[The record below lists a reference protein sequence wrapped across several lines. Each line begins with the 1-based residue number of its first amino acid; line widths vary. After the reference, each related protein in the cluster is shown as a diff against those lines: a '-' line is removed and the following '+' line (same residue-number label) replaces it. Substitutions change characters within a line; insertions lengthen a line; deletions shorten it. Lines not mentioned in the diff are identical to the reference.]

1 MSWIYSIVF
10 ASLLFST
17 DGETAATQPVIEAPV
32 VTVAAKKDE
41 TEKFEQSYPISA
53 KGRVSVANVNGSIVV
68 EAWDRNEVRLE
79 ATKIADSKESLAD
92 VEIKVESTAD
102 SFSVE
107 ADYREWKWNDKSDK
121 QRNRKIEVEFKLS
134 VPRTA
139 MLNEV
144 ETVNGSVT
152 VSNFV
157 NYTKISAVNGHVNAG
172 NLRGTAS
179 LSTVNGQV
187 TADFDQLE
195 TGSKISLSTVNGRVN
210 LTIPSDANATIKAD
224 SLNGN
229 ITNDFG
235 LPVRKGEYVGR
246 DLHGKVG
253 NGDVQIK
260 LNSVNGPL
268 AIGKKNDGRSP
279 NPATN
284 LLPAKGKSDKSDKWD
299 KDDDED
305 TETSVNTAHVTREVA
320 RAMRDAERA
329 TADASREAAKAMDSI
344 NLVELEKMKVKI
356 DGKKIEKDIK
366 EGLKVRTEALSR
378 MQDAMWLGGSNTVV
392 ERKTNT
398 FAVKGTPKVNIDAKN
413 CDVKVRGWDKPEVKY
428 VFTEFPESFRRSSP
442 TTVKEEQT
450 SSGVNITVGN
460 GSSKAGDDLFQ
471 GGSERRR
478 LEVFVPR
485 KSNLKITA
493 DGEIRLEGVSGEL
506 EVFGNDGAI
515 DVRGSDGKLK
525 VTNTDG
531 PVRVIGFN
539 GDLTAETVDGE
550 VYLDGE
556 FNKIDGKAVDG
567 KFVLTLPEGADADIR
582 APGERVAIED
592 LPNGT
597 KVSENNWRFGKGGR
611 KYNFSS
617 VDGSLEVRNR
627 DLISAER

>member
-17 DGETAATQPVIEAPV
+17 DGETAATQPVIEAPAV
-32 VTVAAKKDE
+32 AVTEKKDE

-107 ADYREWKWNDKSDK
+107 ADYKEWKWNDKSDK
-121 QRNRKIEVEFKLS
+121 HRNRKIEVEFKLS

-157 NYTKISAVNGHVNAG
+157 NYTKISAVNGDVNAG

-179 LSTVNGQV
+179 LSTVNGEV
-187 TADFDQLE
+187 RADFDQLE
-195 TGSKISLSTVNGRVN
+195 TGSKINLSTVNGRVN

-246 DLHGKVG
+246 DLYGKVG

-284 LLPAKGKSDKSDKWD
+284 LLPAKGKTDKWD
-299 KDDDED
+299 KEDDED
-305 TETSVNTAHVTREVA
+305 TETSVNSANITREVA
-320 RAMRDAERA
+320 RAMREAERA
-329 TADASREAAKAMDSI
+329 TAEASKEAATVMESI

-356 DGKKIEKDIK
+356 DGKKIEKEIK
-366 EGLKVRTEALSR
+366 DGLKVRTEALSR
-378 MQDAMWLGGSNTVV
+378 MQDAMWLGGPTAV
-392 ERKTNT
+392 ERKSNT

-413 CDVKVRGWDKPEVKY
+413 CSVKVRGWDKPEVKY
-428 VFTEFPESFRRSSP
+428 VFTELPESFPRSSP

-450 SSGVNITVGN
+450 GSGVNITVVN
-460 GSSKAGDDLFQ
+460 GGSKSGDDWFH
-471 GGSERRR
+471 GGTERRR

-485 KSNLKITA
+485 KSDLKITTN
-493 DGEIRLEGVSGEL
+493 GEIRLEGVSGEL
-506 EVFGNDGAI
+506 ELIGNDGAI

-525 VTNTDG
+525 ISNTDG
-531 PVRVIGFN
+531 HVRVIGFS
-539 GDLTAETVDGE
+539 GDLVAKTVDGE
-550 VYLDGE
+550 VYLDGD
-556 FNKIDGKAVDG
+556 FNKIDANATDG
-567 KFVLTLPEGADADIR
+567 KFVLTLPEGADADVS
-582 APGERVAIED
+582 ASGSNFTIED
-592 LPNGT
+592 LPNG
-597 KVSENNWRFGKGGR
+597 KEISEKNWRFGKGGR

-617 VDGSLEVRNR
+617 ADGSLEVRNR
-627 DLISAER
+627 DLISSER

>member
-1 MSWIYSIVF
+1 MSWLYTLVF
-10 ASLLFST
+10 ASLLFSPE
-17 DGETAATQPVIEAPV
+17 GETAATQPVIDASV
-32 VTVAAKKDE
+32 VTITAIKDE

-68 EAWDRNEVRLE
+68 EAWDRNEVKLE

-107 ADYREWKWNDKSDK
+107 ADYKEWKWNDKSDK
-121 QRNRKIEVEFKLS
+121 HRNRKIEVEFKLS

-157 NYTKISAVNGHVNAG
+157 NYTKISAVNGDVNAG

-187 TADFDQLE
+187 MADFDQLE
-195 TGSKISLSTVNGRVN
+195 TGSKINLSTVNGRVN

-246 DLHGKVG
+246 DLYGKVG

-268 AIGKKNDGRSP
+268 AISKKNDGRSP

-284 LLPAKGKSDKSDKWD
+284 LLPAKGKTDKSDKWD
-299 KDDDED
+299 KDDDD
-305 TETSVNTAHVTREVA
+305 DSKTSVNSAQITREVA
-320 RAMRDAERA
+320 RAMREAERA
-329 TADASREAAKAMDSI
+329 TAEASKEAAVVMESI

-356 DGKKIEKDIK
+356 DGKKIEKQIK
-366 EGLKVRTEALSR
+366 DGLKDRTEALSR
-378 MQDAMWLGGSNTVV
+378 MQDAMWLGGSTAV

-398 FAVKGTPKVNIDAKN
+398 FAIKGTPKVNIDAKN
-413 CDVKVRGWDKPEVKY
+413 CNVKVRGWDKPEVKY
-428 VFTEFPESFRRSSP
+428 VFTELPESFPRSSP

-450 SSGVNITVGN
+450 TSGVNITVVN
-460 GSSKAGDDLFQ
+460 GGSKSGDDWFY
-471 GGSERRR
+471 GGADRRR

-485 KSNLKITA
+485 KSDLKITTN
-493 DGEIRLEGVSGEL
+493 GEIRLEGVSGEL
-506 EVFGNDGAI
+506 ELIGSDGAI
-515 DVRGSDGKLK
+515 DVRGSEGKLK
-525 VTNTDG
+525 ISNTDG
-531 PVRVIGFN
+531 NVRVIGFS
-539 GDLTAETVDGE
+539 GDLVAKTVDGE
-550 VYLDGE
+550 VYLDGD
-556 FNKIDGKAVDG
+556 FNKIDANAADG
-567 KFVLTLPEGADADIR
+567 RFVLTLPEGVDADIQ
-582 APGERVAIED
+582 APGGRFAIED

-627 DLISAER
+627 DLISSER